1 MAFKL
6 AEMTAF
12 LNKRQ
17 AEDDRVQQL
26 IQDAFKELN
35 KYIITLYWGKL

>member
-1 MAFKL
+1 MALKM

-17 AEDDRVQQL
+17 AEDDHVQQV

-35 KYIITLYWGKL
+35 KYVITIV